1 MHIPINGTQSVYTL
15 RCESTVH
22 VLGNVYLSEEFC
34 DDFSPQTQT
43 NVNYPYNMLILR
55 HFFSNHTLLEDINAA
70 LELDYV
76 LKANLPPLAI
86 ERTEYDEI
94 LASESESR
102 LDFETAINATENQAK
117 IYDSLTTVVW
127 QKMLAMATANTE
139 FNLLSGF
146 DWSIVICMII
156 TILNTFAIT
165 ILCLRLKAISMLV
178 VGVRGAGAEF
188 IFSLPPTTTVKT
200 INVSAE
206 MIWQGIKD
214 ALSDLIGLETIMA
227 IILILLFVG
236 LILKIF
242 RTKEAIAKYQ
252 TKIFI
257 NFESSTFNVCKHLT
271 DLNYASD
278 FYKIEIKPTILS
290 LEQSIF
296 FGYIKLNN
304 CIKITNKLTKLI
316 IPIPDKIYIYP
327 HELRRTARLLANEFH
342 PLMILTNQKN
352 KHIDVIHL
360 ADVLSGTDMNGG
372 ELCPISALVHMGN
385 A

>member
-1 MHIPINGTQSVYTL
+1 M
-15 RCESTVH
+15 VH
-22 VLGNVYLSEEFC
+22 ALGNVYLSEEFC

-43 NVNYPYNMLILR
+43 DVSYPYNMLILS

-76 LKANLPPLAI
+76 LKAKLPSLAV
-86 ERTEYDEI
+86 ERSEYDEI

-102 LDFETAINATENQAK
+102 LDFETAINASENQAK

-146 DWSIVICMII
+146 DWRIVICMVI

-178 VGVRGAGAEF
+178 VGVRGARADF
-188 IFSLPPTTTVKT
+188 IFSLPPTTTVET
-200 INVSAE
+200 INVSGE
-206 MIWQGIKD
+206 MIWQAIKD
-214 ALSDLIGLETIMA
+214 TLSDLIGLEAIMA

-236 LILKIF
+236 LIIQIF
-242 RTKEAIAKYQ
+242 HTKEAIAKYQ
-252 TKIFI
+252 TRIFV
-257 NFESSTFNVCKHLT
+257 NFESSTFSVCKHLI

-278 FYKIEIKPTILS
+278 FYKIKIKPTILS
-290 LEQSIF
+290 LEQFIF

-316 IPIPDKIYIYP
+316 IPIPDKIYIHP
-327 HELRRTARLLANEFH
+327 QELRHTARLLANEFH
-342 PLMILTNQKN
+342 SLMILTNQKN
-352 KHIDVIHL
+352 KHTDVIHL
-360 ADVLSGTDMNGG
+360 ADVLSGTDMKGG
-372 ELCPISALVHMGN
+372 ELYPISALVYMGN
-385 A
+385 G